1 MNYRRRLQI
10 ARRVAAAGFLI
21 AALAAIYLSTPPECF
36 EDGPLPRYCVE
47 G

>member
-1 MNYRRRLQI
+1 MNQHDIRFM
-10 ARRVAAAGFLI
+10 RRVFF
-21 AALAAIYLSTPPECF
+21 AALFCLCMLAIYLSTPPECF